1 MDGIELDGAY
11 VIYPGLIF
19 ALQYAYLDAKVQEV
33 IDVDGNNVASLYPF
47 IAAPKHSGVATVDWT
62 FLRRNWGNLRAYV
75 NWQYTGWRQGL
86 VVTEDRRS
94 EERRVGKE
102 CVSTCRSRWLPY
114 H

>member
-1 MDGIELDGAY
+1 MQTNFLIAGSISDTKARNAGRARMDGIELDSAY

-62 FLRRNWGNLRAYV
+62 FLRRHSIGRTGLR
-75 NWQYTGWRQGL
+75 
-86 VVTEDRRS
+86 
-94 EERRVGKE
+94 ERV
-102 CVSTCRSRWLPY
+102 
-114 H
+114 